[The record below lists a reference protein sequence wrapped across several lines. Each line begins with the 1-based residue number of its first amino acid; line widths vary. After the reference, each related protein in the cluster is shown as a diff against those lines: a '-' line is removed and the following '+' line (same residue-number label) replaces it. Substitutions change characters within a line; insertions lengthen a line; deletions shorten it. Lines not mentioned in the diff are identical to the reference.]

1 MSVTVL
7 ASIDLAL
14 LLVAA
19 GFGLTSLLAW
29 RRHRGSGHLPTARI
43 AAHLTLQVIGIATW
57 TAFVAT
63 GVVLLAWTA
72 FVVLTAGQVFGDL
85 LMFASYRARRPGA
98 VRPHYLAV
106 GSDVLSFRRPAPA
119 LHALVGALAWFSM
132 LAICLY
138 STVADAAAG

>member
-1 MSVTVL
+1 M
-7 ASIDLAL
+7 SIDLAL

-29 RRHRGSGHLPTARI
+29 RFHRGSGHLPDGEDRRAPHPAGHR
-43 AAHLTLQVIGIATW
+43 HRDLDGVR
-57 TAFVAT
+57 AT

-85 LMFASYRARRPGA
+85 LMFAFVPRLEPRRYTA
-98 VRPHYLAV
+98 ALL
-106 GSDVLSFRRPAPA
+106 GSGRRRGRLPAAPAPA

-132 LAICLY
+132 LAICLF

>member
-29 RRHRGSGHLPTARI
+29 RRHRGSGRLPTAKI
-43 AAHLTLQVIGIATW
+43 AAHLSLQVIGIATW
-57 TAFVAT
+57 TAFVVT
-63 GVVLLAWTA
+63 GAVPIAWTA

-85 LMFASYRARRPGA
+85 LMFASYRARNPGA
-98 VRPHYLAV
+98 TRPHYLAV
-106 GSDVLSFRRPAPA
+106 GGDVLSFRRPVPA

-132 LAICLY
+132 LAICLF